1 MSDRPENDQDVVEA
15 LRAALNT
22 EAAEVAEARD
32 GAAAGL
38 AAARRKAL
46 ARGRARSAA
55 RPWALGFGGL
65 ATVAAG
71 VLGLVVWLGGPHGAV
86 APGPVPPTED
96 LELLASGEGVEFY
109 ADLDFYLWLAEDGG
123 AG

>member
-1 MSDRPENDQDVVEA
+1 VTDHRDDDGREVIDA
-15 LRAALNT
+15 LRAALD
-22 EAAEVAEARD
+22 AEARAN
-32 GAAAGL
+32 AATPSL

-46 ARGRARSAA
+46 AARRGHGSA
-55 RPWALGFGGL
+55 RPWAWGFGGL

-71 VLGLVVWLGGPHGAV
+71 VLGLVLWLGGPHGPA
-86 APGPVPPTED
+86 PVPPTED

-109 ADLDFYLWLAEDGG
+109 ADLDFYLWLEEDGG

>member
-15 LRAALNT
+15 LRAALN
-22 EAAEVAEARD
+22 AEARNA
-32 GAAAGL
+32 GAAPEL

-55 RPWALGFGGL
+55 RPWAWGFGGL

-71 VLGLVVWLGGPHGAV
+71 VLGLVLWLGGPHGAV
-86 APGPVPPTED
+86 APGLVPPTED